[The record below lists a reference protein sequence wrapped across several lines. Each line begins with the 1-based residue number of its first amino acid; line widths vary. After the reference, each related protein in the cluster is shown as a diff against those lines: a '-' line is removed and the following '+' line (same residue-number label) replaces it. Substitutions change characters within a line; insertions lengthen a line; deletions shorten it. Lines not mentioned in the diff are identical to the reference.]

1 MGQKITKK
9 ELERAELF
17 YKDQRFDDAVEDWK
31 RALKRVRKPQDRFQL
46 CGRIC
51 LALCDVGKY
60 REALTFAG
68 QQCEIATAIDDA
80 TYKADAF
87 FNIAISNEK
96 SCEFAKAISYCKR
109 TLQMHPDK
117 AVLSGK
123 INLCLANAYAGI
135 SEFRKAWTNYVR
147 AMDEAK
153 STSDRVLELQTSA
166 KMGTLF
172 CRLGDYESCT
182 AYCNNA
188 LELLGDLM
196 DDDPDLKYRRQVV
209 VQIAEAFRKQGR
221 LAEAMDSCEDAMKI
235 AMRYSDRPVQAR
247 CLYLFADIHRKRS
260 DAERAYPRYESA
272 YSIMS
277 EIGDR
282 VGQMEVLGGMAKT
295 AVLQRDYEKA
305 SELNNKALDLSAKV
319 DCKLGMLRC
328 HARQQLLNER
338 QKHLSSSLDANNET
352 YIKKLVQEMELFC
365 GVCGEVI
372 GQNPERLEPLSC
384 GHFVHA
390 RCAPHLARS
399 TLGRAGRRRPCPA
412 CRSNSSRNPAL
423 HLT

>member
-9 ELERAELF
+9 EIERAETF
-17 YKDQRFDDAVEDWK
+17 YNDQRFDEAVEEWK
-31 RALKRVRKPQDRFQL
+31 KALKRLNKPQDKFQL

-51 LALCDVGKY
+51 SSLCDVGKY

-68 QQCEIATAIDDA
+68 QQCELANAIGDA
-80 TYKADAF
+80 KYKADAF
-87 FNIAISNEK
+87 FNIAFSNEK
-96 SCEFAKAISYCKR
+96 SCEFEKAISYCKR
-109 TLQMHPDK
+109 TQLTHADK
-117 AVLSGK
+117 SAISGK
-123 INLCLANAYAGI
+123 TYLCLANAYAGL
-135 SEFRKAWTNYVR
+135 SNFRKSWTNYVR

-153 STSDRVLELQTSA
+153 PATSRVLEIQTSA
-166 KMGTLF
+166 KMGALF
-172 CRLGDYESCT
+172 CRLGDYESCA

-221 LAEAMDSCEDAMKI
+221 LAEAMDSCEDAMKL
-235 AMRYSDRPVQAR
+235 AMQYSDRPVQAR

-260 DAERAYPRYESA
+260 DTERASPRYESA

-282 VGQMEVLGGMAKT
+282 VGQVEVLGGMAKT
-295 AVLQRDYEKA
+295 AVLQRDYQKA
-305 SELNNKALDLSAKV
+305 RELNDKALDLSTKTGS
-319 DCKLGMLRC
+319 KLSMLRC
-328 HARQQLLNER
+328 HARQKLL
-338 QKHLSSSLDANNET
+338 SDMSPANATSEAHDT
-352 YIKKLVQEMELFC
+352 YIRKLVEEMELFC
-365 GVCGEVI
+365 GVCGDVI
-372 GQNPERLEPLSC
+372 GQTPARLEPLSC

-399 TLGRAGRRRPCPA
+399 TIGRAGRRRPCPA
-412 CRSNSSRNPAL
+412 CRSNSSRNPVL
-423 HLT
+423 QLT